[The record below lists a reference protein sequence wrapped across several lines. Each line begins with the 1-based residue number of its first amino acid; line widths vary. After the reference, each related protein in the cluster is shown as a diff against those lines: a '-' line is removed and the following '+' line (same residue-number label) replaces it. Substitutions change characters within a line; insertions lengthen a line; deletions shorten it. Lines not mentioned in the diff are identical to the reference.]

1 LGELAGIAIG
11 EAVEWVWTASE
22 GHSGGTLIGVW
33 VNDITVL
40 SKDKGEFFSSMK
52 IASRKDGFKW
62 EIVNVYGPV
71 QMEKKSA
78 FLSELNKKLDME
90 EPFIIGGDFNMI
102 RFAWEKSTNNINQT
116 WMNNFN

>member
-78 FLSELNKKLDME
+78 FLSELNKK
-90 EPFIIGGDFNMI
+90 IRYGGAIHN
-102 RFAWEKSTNNINQT
+102 RG
-116 WMNNFN
+116 